1 MTDKNLSDKVQEIAT
16 AMRAAMRRDTPGYTD
31 GEFLADMSRY
41 VRDLENLSPDPPLP
55 TMADMSMEERASCR
69 WMQADVMNRRVR
81 YVIANPFDDD
91 YDAGM
96 VSAEG
101 EIEWFPA
108 ACVTPRPDLPPL
120 EWPGTEKPAPDL
132 PGDWRLAEHRE
143 HGRVIVTNP
152 TPDCYGTVYFAFP
165 RADYLNGFDWKFCDP
180 EELTYLEQ

>member
-1 MTDKNLSDKVQEIAT
+1 MTDKNLSDKVEKIAT
-16 AMRAAMRRDTPGYTD
+16 SMREAMRREDPDYSD

-41 VRDLENLSPDPPLP
+41 IRDLENLSPDPPLP

-108 ACVTPRPDLPPL
+108 ACVTPRPDLPRMA
-120 EWPGTEKPAPDL
+120 WPRTEKPAPDL
-132 PGDWRLAEHRE
+132 PVGWRVADHKEN
-143 HGRVIVTNP
+143 GRVIVTN
-152 TPDCYGTVYFAFP
+152 TNPDRDGRVYYMLASENRFGYDSLFCY
-165 RADYLNGFDWKFCDP
+165 P
-180 EELTYLEQ
+180 EDLTYLDQ